1 MAAAQNLEIT
11 LDMVVKNQG
20 DIATLFKQVD
30 KLNAELK
37 ELQKISASVE
47 APMRKVKNA
56 ARGNTNAID
65 AVSKSARQNR
75 QAMQMAGLQI
85 GDFATQLST
94 GSNPVQAFNQ
104 QLGQL
109 GYALSVSAVRP
120 VAALGRL
127 LAGPFSIA
135 ILAATVSLGAMQ
147 KDTDKT
153 GDAMGRF
160 GDHALATF
168 QAIGSSLSSQVLPM
182 FQALGIESED
192 VIGIA
197 KNVGKS
203 IIDIVNGIALFI
215 NLIIRLLIESVRQI
229 YKIIVELAKATA
241 AIIARSLNFVFDKLE
256 GMVNSVI
263 PLINKGLGLLGFEA
277 RLTEL
282 SFGRLA
288 VASSNLLD
296 TIKAAPGA
304 IQEAG
309 QAARG
314 WLLIDLERIEVLA
327 EQNRLRRLAAQGEKD
342 GADKTKKENKALEK
356 FLSLVSSIAQES
368 LPQWKRQ
375 LQELNAAFTALTL
388 DEQAENL
395 KQYAESAKTIL
406 SGPLE
411 NLISKYQKMN
421 STISEFEQDRA
432 NAKVL
437 FDSLKEAAAG
447 NADAVALLNQQY
459 AILLDQIG
467 MAEQSELEKK
477 QKEEAEALR
486 QKWESVGLA
495 VADAFKGMIT
505 GAQGWRGAL
514 KGIIQ
519 SVIDKLFELYVV
531 QQIVGFVTS
540 ALSGIS
546 GGGGPTNL
554 LEGTPYAG
562 MATGGYPQMNKPVL
576 VGERG
581 PELFVPTGSGKIV
594 ANHNLGGGGS
604 GMVVNVDAR
613 GSSDPEAVRQQV
625 QQGILEAAP
634 SIVAAAQNRTINT
647 LRRPRLAGTL

>member
-1 MAAAQNLEIT
+1 MAAAQNLELT

-20 DIATLFKQVD
+20 AIAELLRDVGKLQKQV
-30 KLNAELK
+30 KALENATGGA
-37 ELQKISASVE
+37 QAAV
-47 APMRKVKNA
+47 RKMGQTV
-56 ARGNTNAID
+56 RGNTNPID
-65 AVSKSARQNR
+65 ALSKSARRNR

-109 GYALSVSAVRP
+109 GYALSVSAIGP

-160 GDHALATF
+160 GDYALATF
-168 QAIGSSLSSQVLPM
+168 QAIGSSISSQVLPM
-182 FQALGIESED
+182 FQAMGIEAQD
-192 VIGIA
+192 VTNIA
-197 KNVGKS
+197 KAIGKS

-215 NLIIRLLIESVRQI
+215 NLTIRMLIESVRQI

-241 AIIARSLNFVFDKLE
+241 SIIARSLNFVFDKLE
-256 GMVNSVI
+256 GMVNSVV

-282 SFGRLA
+282 SFGRLT

-296 TIKAAPGA
+296 TIKAAPAA
-304 IQEAG
+304 IQAAG
-309 QAARG
+309 QASQG
-314 WLLIDLERIEVLA
+314 WLLIDLERIQVLA
-327 EQNRLRRLAAQGEKD
+327 EQNRLRRIAAQDEKD
-342 GADKTKKENKALEK
+342 GSGKTKKENSALEK
-356 FLSLVSSIAQES
+356 FLSLVSSIANQA
-368 LPQWKRQ
+368 LPQWKKQ
-375 LQELNAAFTALTL
+375 LQELNTAFTALSL
-388 DEQAENL
+388 DEKAQNL
-395 KQYAESAKTIL
+395 KEYAESAKTIL

-411 NLISKYQKMN
+411 NLISKYEKMN
-421 STISEFEQDRA
+421 STISEFEQDRSG
-432 NAKVL
+432 AKVL

-447 NADAVALLNQQY
+447 NAEVVAILNQQY
-459 AILLDQIG
+459 AILLDQIR
-467 MAEQSELEKK
+467 MAEQSEFAKK
-477 QKEEAEALR
+477 QEEEAEALR
-486 QKWESVGLA
+486 EKWESIGLA
-495 VADAFKGMIT
+495 IADAFKGMIT
-505 GAQGWRGAL
+505 GAQSWRDAL

-540 ALSGIS
+540 ALGGIF
-546 GGGGPTNL
+546 GGGTPTNL
-554 LEGTPYAG
+554 LEGTPYNG

-581 PELFVPTGSGKIV
+581 PELFVPTSSGKIIP
-594 ANHNLGGGGS
+594 NHQMGGGG
-604 GMVVNVDAR
+604 GMVINVDAR
-613 GSSDPEAVRQQV
+613 GSNDPEAVRQQV

-634 SIVAAAQNRTINT
+634 SIVAAAQNRTMNT
-647 LRRPRLAGTL
+647 LRRPRLAGAL